1 MFKEVTYLTPLIIII
16 FGEDLFLTGFDE
28 SETKNQKFFFLV
40 NEVSCFSACGSAL
53 CLINIMLCI
62 LNRPYLIGVSQMLFQ
77 KEDEHKRERE
87 SCWEIHGQ
95 DARGA
100 CFLEYPAML
109 FINYSMS

>member
-1 MFKEVTYLTPLIIII
+1 MRERQRI
-16 FGEDLFLTGFDE
+16 
-28 SETKNQKFFFLV
+28 KNFLV

-62 LNRPYLIGVSQMLFQ
+62 FKQTLFYKRKPNAFQ
-77 KEDEHKRERE
+77 KEGEHKRESVSE

-95 DARGA
+95 DARGP

-109 FINYSMS
+109 FINYAMS